1 MSSALADSSAGWPG
15 PGEPSRCPVPLILI
29 MNGYGSRRT
38 YWLIA
43 SAPVLSGE
51 LSWWAEGPT
60 PSQRAPRQRR
70 GEVLAALVGEP
81 RRGSRL
87 VPNQPLV
94 GLRLEHVRES
104 SPGDDQCRG
113 GDPVA
118 FARRLVGFPRQPA
131 LLAEDA
137 ARFAAVVVGALEHA
151 QPQDVA
157 VDEAGRAGVQ
167 EKVAA
172 VAFDHAPHHAFERV
186 DQVAVLVVLD
196 HSNLE
201 YVTGVLQPRAHD
213 TQVVAVL
220 ERRRDARH
228 FDDQP
233 AILQPVVD
241 QAVRGRHVERPE

>member
-29 MNGYGSRRT
+29 MNGHGSRRT
-38 YWLIA
+38 YWLT
-43 SAPVLSGE
+43 STPVLPGE
-51 LSWWAEGPT
+51 LPRRAEVPT

-87 VPNQPLV
+87 IPNQPLV

-137 ARFAAVVVGALEHA
+137 ARFAAVVVGALEYA

-157 VDEAGRAGVQ
+157 VDERGGAGVQ
-167 EKVAA
+167 EKIAA
-172 VAFDHAPHHAFERV
+172 VALDHAPHHAFERV
-186 DQVAVLVVLD
+186 DQVAILVVLD
-196 HSNLE
+196 QSNLQ
-201 YVTGVLQPRAHD
+201 YVARVLQPRAHD

-220 ERRRDARH
+220 EWRRDARH
-228 FDDQP
+228 LDDQP
-233 AILQPVVD
+233 AVFQPVVD
-241 QAVRGRHVERPE
+241 QPMRGRHVERPE